1 MRLSYWLRSTYS
13 LKACSWYAHVCT
25 YTFTEAGANVN
36 FQRSPGPTMLLA
48 AVSVGSTDIVNF
60 LLEAGADPN
69 VHDGVLN

>member
-1 MRLSYWLRSTYS
+1 
-13 LKACSWYAHVCT
+13 
-25 YTFTEAGANVN
+25 VN

>member
-1 MRLSYWLRSTYS
+1 MLMFVLTCS
-13 LKACSWYAHVCT
+13 LKLLYSSILQ
-25 YTFTEAGANVN
+25 AGANVN